1 MKKIKTLGLLI
12 ISLTSIAG
20 CSSGDVR
27 AWNDAMAQTNGY
39 TVHYPDQSDTTYV
52 GDIKWTSG
60 VYAGEGFMRIKNT
73 SNDYCKVRIQLEDDS
88 YKYYYLEPY
97 EYIGDIYMSIYNQG
111 AYMNTLCNSTRSVF
125 NESF

>member
-20 CSSGDVR
+20 CSSGDLR
-27 AWNDAMAQTNGY
+27 AWNDAMAETNGY
-39 TVHYPDQSDTTYV
+39 NVYYPDQSDNTYV

-73 SNDYCKVRIQLEDDS
+73 GNNYCKVRIQLEDDT
-88 YKYYYLEPY
+88 YKYYNVEPY
-97 EYIGDIYMSIYNQG
+97 EYIGDIYMGIYNQG